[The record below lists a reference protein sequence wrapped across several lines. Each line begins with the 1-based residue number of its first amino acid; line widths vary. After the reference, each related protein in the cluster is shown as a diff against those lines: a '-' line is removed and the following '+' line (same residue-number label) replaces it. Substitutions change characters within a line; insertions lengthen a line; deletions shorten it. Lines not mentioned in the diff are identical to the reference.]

1 MGSGQGNRGMS
12 KRQPL
17 SPEAEKAVQDV
28 MRKFCE
34 DVERRKAERDAD
46 ELAEAVGRLC
56 DEMGPNV

>member
-1 MGSGQGNRGMS
+1 MT

-17 SPEAEKAVQDV
+17 SPEAKAAAIERLNDV

-46 ELAEAVGRLC
+46 QRAEDAGRIA
-56 DEMGPNV
+56 DAMGANV

>member
-1 MGSGQGNRGMS
+1 MS
-12 KRQPL
+12 NRQPL
-17 SPEAEKAVQDV
+17 SPEALAAFHDV
-28 MRKFCE
+28 MQRFCE